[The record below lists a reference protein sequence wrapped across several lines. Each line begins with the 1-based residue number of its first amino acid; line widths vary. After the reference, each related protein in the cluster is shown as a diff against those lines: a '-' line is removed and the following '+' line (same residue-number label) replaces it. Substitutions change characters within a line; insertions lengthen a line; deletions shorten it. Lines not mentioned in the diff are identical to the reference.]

1 MSDEKTQETT
11 ILGGLVKHRNRV
23 AEEIG
28 ELLSMKDSIDCDI
41 AEARERLQELND
53 DIKITKEEEAKEAK
67 DNEVKFKEVL
77 KSGDYSALAWEY
89 RRLNKMINEYRK
101 RHVQRISV
109 EGLSQL
115 SEGEVRQQRRD
126 VVERLA
132 VVEAREVQR

>member
-1 MSDEKTQETT
+1 MSDEKTHETT
-11 ILGGLVKHRNRV
+11 VLTELIKDRNRV

-28 ELLSMKDSIDCDI
+28 ELISVKDGIDGDI
-41 AEARERLQELND
+41 AEARDRLKELNNE
-53 DIKITKEEEAKEAK
+53 IEETKKEEAKEAK
-67 DNEVKFKEVL
+67 DNEVKFEEVL

-89 RRLNKMINEYRK
+89 RRSNKMIIEYR
-101 RHVQRISV
+101 RRRVQRISV
-109 EGLSQL
+109 EGLSEV

>member
-1 MSDEKTQETT
+1 MSDEKTHETT
-11 ILGGLVKHRNRV
+11 VLTELIKDRNRV

-28 ELLSMKDSIDCDI
+28 ELISVKDGIDGDI
-41 AEARERLQELND
+41 AEARDRLKELNNE
-53 DIKITKEEEAKEAK
+53 IEEIKEEEAKEAK
-67 DNEVKFKEVL
+67 DNKVKFEEVL

-89 RRLNKMINEYRK
+89 RRLNKMIIEYR
-101 RHVQRISV
+101 RRRVQRISV
-109 EGLSQL
+109 EGLSPL